1 MAYTTIIVEK
11 NDGWAKVTLNR
22 PEVMNAINTQMRK
35 ELRQALEDA
44 EKDDNIRVIV
54 LTGSKRAFA
63 PGADLKEMRAYA
75 GNIYNYEHDN
85 TRAFHSLFN
94 FIQNLSKPVIAVI
107 SGFALA
113 GGLEMALACDFIV
126 ASEDA
131 KIGDQHANFGIIPG
145 GGGTQRLPRIIGLR
159 KALELM
165 LTGDW
170 ISGKEAEAIGLINK
184 SAPQDQLEEA
194 YMKYVNKL
202 KTKSP
207 LAAAR
212 IKRLAW
218 ATQHVDLKNGLEM
231 EITTSC
237 NHFMSE
243 DMKEGVNAFNE
254 KRAPNYKGR

>member
-11 NDGWAKVTLNR
+11 NDGWAKVMLNR
-22 PEVMNAINTQMRK
+22 PKVMNAINTQMRQ

-44 EKDDNIRVIV
+44 EKDENIRVIV
-54 LTGSKRAFA
+54 LTGSKRAFS

-75 GNIYNYEHDN
+75 GDIFTYEHDN

-94 FIQNLSKPVIAVI
+94 FIQNLRKPVIAVI

-113 GGLEMALACDFIV
+113 GGLEMALACDLIV
-126 ASEDA
+126 AAEDA

-170 ISGKEAEAIGLINK
+170 LSGKEAEAIGLINK
-184 SAPQDQLEEA
+184 AAPSDQLEET

-202 KTKSP
+202 KMKSP

-218 ATQHVDLKNGLEM
+218 ATQDVDLRNGLEM

>member
-1 MAYTTIIVEK
+1 MSYTTILVDKYE
-11 NDGWAKVTLNR
+11 GWAKVTLNR
-22 PEVMNAINTQMRK
+22 PEVMNAINTDMRR
-35 ELRQALEDA
+35 ELREALTDA
-44 EKDDNIRVIV
+44 EQDDTIRVIV
-54 LTGSKRAFA
+54 LTGSKKAFA
-63 PGADLKEMRAYA
+63 PGADLKEMKAYD
-75 GNIYNYEHDN
+75 GDIFTYEHDN

-94 FIQNLSKPVIAVI
+94 FIQNVSKPVIAVI

-113 GGLEMALACDFIV
+113 GGLEMALACDIIV
-126 ASEDA
+126 AAEDA

-159 KALELM
+159 KALEVM

-170 ISGKEAEAIGLINK
+170 LSGKEAEEIGLINK
-184 SAPQDQLEEA
+184 SAPADKLEEA
-194 YMKYVNKL
+194 YMVYVDKL

-212 IKRLAW
+212 MKRLCW
-218 ATQHVDLKNGLEM
+218 ATQDVDLRNGLEM

-237 NHFMSE
+237 NHFMSY
-243 DMKEGVNAFNE
+243 DMKEGVLAFNE